1 MASVLKVDTL
11 TGVTTAGSI
20 AITGEGGS
28 NTMQLQQG
36 VAKAWSNYD
45 QRSTLS
51 HTSSF
56 NRSSETDEGSGNIKI
71 TLASAM
77 SDATYVVTG
86 LGHYVDSTENDLVP
100 AIGLRRGVAKTS
112 TTYET
117 QTATATWNGT
127 AGADVDAVMTVVH
140 GDLA

>member
-1 MASVLKVDTL
+1 MSTLKADTIQSTGGGAATL
-11 TGVTTAGSI
+11 TKQHA
-20 AITGEGGS
+20 
-28 NTMQLQQG
+28 
-36 VAKAWSNYD
+36 AKAWSNYD
-45 QRSTLS
+45 QRSSLS

-56 NRSSETDEGSGNIKI
+56 NRSSETDEGPGNIKI

-77 SDATYVVTG
+77 SDTTYVVTG

-127 AGADVDAVMTVVH
+127 AGADVDAVMSVVH